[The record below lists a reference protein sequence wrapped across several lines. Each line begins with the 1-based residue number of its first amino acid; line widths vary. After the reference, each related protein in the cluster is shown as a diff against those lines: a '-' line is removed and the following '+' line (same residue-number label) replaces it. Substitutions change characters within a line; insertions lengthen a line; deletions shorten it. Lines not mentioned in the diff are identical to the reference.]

1 MQSLGK
7 HFLRRTNTS
16 LQHPLPNSL
25 ESPPTKLKSIQEE
38 LEATKMLDQTMTN
51 QMLDK
56 TIGLQVSSEGA
67 KMLD

>member
-25 ESPPTKLKSIQEE
+25 ESPPTKLKSI
-38 LEATKMLDQTMTN
+38 
-51 QMLDK
+51 
-56 TIGLQVSSEGA
+56 
-67 KMLD
+67 